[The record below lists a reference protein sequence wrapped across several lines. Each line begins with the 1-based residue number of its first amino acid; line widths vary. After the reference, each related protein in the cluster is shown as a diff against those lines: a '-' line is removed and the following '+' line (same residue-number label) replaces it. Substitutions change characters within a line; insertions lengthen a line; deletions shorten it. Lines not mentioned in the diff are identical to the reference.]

1 MAKRKTSKQQ
11 QQQQNKVWYENSYE
25 VEIKQTMLVK
35 ENNKYVC
42 SLNDSRNVGQLI
54 EDDGK

>member
-1 MAKRKTSKQQ
+1 MAKRKTSKQ

-42 SLNDSRNVGQLI
+42 SLNDSRNVG
-54 EDDGK
+54 